1 MIVEK
6 MKSIFENLFHKY
18 LFGLKYLTK
27 EKLYNNT
34 DLYFPVLENIIKN
47 EAKIDIRLD
56 LTRQCNLKCVY
67 CHYSL
72 PSTKN
77 IPDYNLNLGDIKQ
90 IFANSGDSIH
100 QINLSCGHE
109 PLINKDFI
117 PIIDF
122 LHNHHPN
129 VLIYFVSNC
138 TLLDKRKRLS
148 IVENNVDTITFSID
162 ASIKETYE
170 KIRKGARF
178 EKVIANILA
187 LKELKVKLR
196 SKNPKVHAIFVM
208 LNSNIQEADQFLDQ
222 LEFLGIESITFHH
235 LVKEGAI
242 NYKEESLFN
251 YKAKFNYYHKLITS
265 KATAL
270 QIPISIPEKFSIQE
284 DWFPHSEEEV
294 NVQEMREIIPDE
306 NLDCTES
313 KLGNVNQ
320 RKVENKFIDK
330 FKPRCSFPFKEVHI
344 KQKRYIKPCAYLSG
358 PPLGDL
364 KKEKSILKVFQNE
377 EFSKLRKSMF
387 ESEIDMR
394 CRKCPLV
401 EKQISNN
408 R

>member
-1 MIVEK
+1 M
-6 MKSIFENLFHKY
+6 IFEKIRLIFVNLFHKY
-18 LFGLKYLTK
+18 LFGFKYLTK
-27 EKLYNNT
+27 EKLHNNT
-34 DLYFPVLENIIKN
+34 DLYFPVLENIIKKK
-47 EAKIDIRLD
+47 AKIDIRLD
-56 LTRQCNLKCVY
+56 LTKQCNLKCVY

-77 IPDYNLNLGDIKQ
+77 IPDYNLNLNDIKQ
-90 IFANSGDSIH
+90 IFANIGDSIH

-117 PIIDF
+117 PIIEF
-122 LHNHHPN
+122 LHSYHPK

-138 TLLDKRKRLS
+138 TLLDRRKRLC

-187 LKELKVKLR
+187 LKELKVKLQ
-196 SKNPKVHAIFVM
+196 STNPKVHAIFVM
-208 LNSNIQEADQFLDQ
+208 LNSNIQEAEQFLDQ

-242 NYKEESLFN
+242 NYEEESLFN
-251 YKAKFNYYHKLITS
+251 YRAKFNYYHKLVTT
-265 KATAL
+265 KAKAL
-270 QIPISIPEKFSIQE
+270 KIPISIPEKFNTQE
-284 DWFPHSEEEV
+284 DWFPYSEEEV

-313 KLGNVNQ
+313 KLRNVYQ